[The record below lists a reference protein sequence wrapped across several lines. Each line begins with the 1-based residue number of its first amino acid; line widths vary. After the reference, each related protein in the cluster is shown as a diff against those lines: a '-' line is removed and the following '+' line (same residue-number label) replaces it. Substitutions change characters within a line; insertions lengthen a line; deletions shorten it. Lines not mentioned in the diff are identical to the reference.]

1 MKSILRFSF
10 RLFLTQVATG
20 VIAFISMMLVL
31 SADIAFI
38 YKMLIGLLFV
48 FFNLFMTAN
57 NAFGRGTEDEKTHVF
72 APYKGFLCGVIA
84 MIPALVLTLA
94 YMVIAYHGWEKGV
107 RATADGLYV
116 ILYLVFLAYSPTL
129 SVFVSFNPALS
140 IDFAQP
146 AIAFLQNITTPN
158 AVSAPLF
165 FVPICAVIL
174 TSGIAYLAG
183 HASQHSLKEALLKAK
198 KLSKNQPNT

>member
-1 MKSILRFSF
+1 MKGILRFSL
-10 RLFLTQVATG
+10 RLFLTQVATIA
-20 VIAFISMMLVL
+20 IAFVSMMLVL
-31 SADIAFI
+31 SSDIAFL
-38 YKMLIGLLFV
+38 YKVLIGLLFV
-48 FFNLFMTAN
+48 FFNLFMTGN
-57 NAFGRGTEDEKTHVF
+57 NAFGRGIEDEKNHTF
-72 APYKGFLCGVIA
+72 APYKGFLCGLIA
-84 MIPALVLTLA
+84 MLPALILTGA
-94 YMVIAYHGWEKGV
+94 YIAIAYHGWEKDV

-129 SVFVSFNPALS
+129 SVFVSFNPALN

-165 FVPICAVIL
+165 LVPICAVIL

-183 HASQHSLKEALLKAK
+183 RARQNSLKEALLKAK
-198 KLSKNQPNT
+198 ELSKNQQNT